1 VAGVDRCIV
10 GYAGGLEPDPT
21 YRNIQDYSEALLIEF
36 DPTVSTYEEILKL
49 YRGMHTPYPSNRQ
62 YRSAIMCLDEK
73 QLKIATE
80 FCKGEKH
87 IDVEPATKF
96 YLAEE
101 YHQNY
106 IKKAMTSRVY

>member
-1 VAGVDRCIV
+1 
-10 GYAGGLEPDPT
+10 L
-21 YRNIQDYSEALLIEF
+21 N
-36 DPTVSTYEEILKL
+36 
-49 YRGMHTPYPSNRQ
+49 
-62 YRSAIMCLDEK
+62 EK
-73 QLKIATE
+73 QLKIAME